1 MNWIQNRKDLEITPE
16 RKLILDI
23 AEAGLDAINTESVVK
38 NSLSLSGT
46 ELSINGTVFHLSD
59 YQHIYVLGF
68 GKASAEAAEAL
79 EAVLGEKISDGIVIS
94 LHKSNCTRIQTF
106 EGTHPLPSKTNVE
119 VAERMARLIEKV
131 TERDLVITLI
141 SGGGSALL
149 CWTQEECEQG
159 IKLYNN
165 YLKTGDDIKGLNTV
179 RKHISQVKGGGL
191 AKMLYPA
198 TVIGLIFSD
207 VAGNNDHIVDSG
219 PTYYDESTT
228 EDAKAIIQK
237 YNLGE
242 YTLTETPK
250 DKKYFEKVYNIT
262 LVSNRTA
269 LEAMKNK
276 AESLGKKVTILSS
289 ELLNT
294 AKETMELFQKN
305 AVPQT
310 ILLAGSEIKL
320 LVDKPGGKGGRN
332 TYLTTFALQTL
343 QDTDT
348 FAAIASDGLDNSD
361 CAGALVDNNTKTAI
375 DREKMSLNDYLENF
389 DGYTLFEK
397 TGHELVF
404 TGPTKA
410 NVSDYLIFY
419 RS

>member
-16 RKLILDI
+16 RKLVLDI

-46 ELSINGTVFHLSD
+46 ELSINGNVFELSD
-59 YQHIYVLGF
+59 YQNLYILGF

-119 VAERMARLIEKV
+119 VAERMAHLIKKI
-131 TERDLVITLI
+131 TEHDLVITLI

-149 CWTQEECEQG
+149 CWTNEECEQG

-165 YLKTGDDIKGLNTV
+165 YLKTGDDIKALNTI
-179 RKHISQVKGGGL
+179 RKHISPAKGGGL

-198 TVIGLIFSD
+198 TVISLIFSD
-207 VAGNNDHIVDSG
+207 VAGNNDHLVNSG
-219 PTYYDESTT
+219 PTFYDESTVA
-228 EDAKAIIQK
+228 DAKAIIEK
-237 YNLGE
+237 YELGD
-242 YTLTETPK
+242 YALTETPK
-250 DKKYFEKVYNIT
+250 DKKYFEKVTNIT
-262 LVSNRTA
+262 LVSNQTA
-269 LEAMKNK
+269 LNAMKRA
-276 AESLGKKVTILSS
+276 AESLGKTATIISS
-289 ELLNT
+289 ELLNP
-294 AKETMELFQKN
+294 AHETIELFLQEAK
-305 AVPQT
+305 PGT

-320 LVDKPGGKGGRN
+320 LVTKSGGKGGRN
-332 TYLTTFALQTL
+332 TYLATYALQKL
-343 QDTDT
+343 HETDT

-361 CAGALVDNNTKTAI
+361 CAGALVDKHTNIAI
-375 DREKMSLNDYLENF
+375 EHEKISLSDYLENF

-397 TGHELVF
+397 TGHELVY
-404 TGPTKA
+404 TGATKA